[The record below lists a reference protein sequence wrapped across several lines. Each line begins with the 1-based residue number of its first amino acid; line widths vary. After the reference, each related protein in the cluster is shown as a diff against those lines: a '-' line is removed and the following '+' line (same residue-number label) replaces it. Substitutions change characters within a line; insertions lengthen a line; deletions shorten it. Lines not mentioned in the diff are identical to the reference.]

1 MLLRLCQ
8 VARFYGP
15 RLIFKDVSLEIEP
28 GTVTLLAGA
37 NGAGKSTLMKI
48 MAGMIRP
55 SSGTVVPC
63 SESGREPRT
72 GFLGHQTFLYPD
84 LTARENLQFWS
95 AMHGNSFSGAD
106 FDNILQRVELSSFA
120 EEKARTFSRGMAQRL
135 NLARVFLLSPELL
148 LLDEPSTGLDS
159 RSTVILHREI
169 AAAKAR
175 DAAVVWITHSLA
187 ADLQRAD
194 MVALLENK
202 KLSYYGPARSCP
214 LSTEAA
220 ALFDST
226 GSTEGSP
233 SFETP
238 LEARGGE
245 LC

>member
-1 MLLRLCQ
+1 MLLRLSQ

-37 NGAGKSTLMKI
+37 NGAGKSTLIKI
-48 MAGMIRP
+48 MAGLIRP
-55 SSGTVVPC
+55 SAGTVSSGP
-63 SESGREPRT
+63 EAGRELKI

-95 AMHGNSFSGAD
+95 AMHGRSFSGTD
-106 FDNILQRVELSSFA
+106 FDDILRRVELSSFA

-135 NLARVFLLSPELL
+135 NLARVFLLNPELL

-159 RSTVILHREI
+159 RSTAVLHREI
-169 AAAKAR
+169 SAAKAR
-175 DAAVVWITHSLA
+175 GAAVVWITHSLA

-202 KLSYYGPARSCP
+202 KLAYYGPADACRFSQEVASFFEP
-214 LSTEAA
+214 A
-220 ALFDST
+220 
-226 GSTEGSP
+226 GP
-233 SFETP
+233 SGEPARFETP
-238 LEARGGE
+238 TEARGGE